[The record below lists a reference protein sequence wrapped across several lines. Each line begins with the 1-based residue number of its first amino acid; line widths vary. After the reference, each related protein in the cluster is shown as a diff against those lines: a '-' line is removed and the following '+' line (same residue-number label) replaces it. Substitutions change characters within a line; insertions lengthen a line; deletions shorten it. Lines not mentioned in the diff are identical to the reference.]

1 VSLPIYQPA
10 DPIRRLHPFDDER
23 FLFELKQD
31 GFRALAHITRAGCR
45 LVSRR
50 SNVYKSFRPLCESL
64 STLACQVV
72 LDGEIVLLDGNGRP
86 QFYDLLRRRGRPV
99 FFAFDCLAHDGKDLR
114 SQPLIQRKRILQRI
128 VSGHPS
134 ILFAQHVE
142 SHGCQLFQHVCEQD
156 LEGIIA
162 KRKDSPYG
170 VDWFKI
176 RNPHYSKYEG
186 RRELFE
192 KRLSRSPL

>member
-1 VSLPIYQPA
+1 MSLPIYQPA
-10 DPIRRLHPFDDER
+10 DPIRRLQPFDDEQ

-31 GFRALAHITRAGCR
+31 GFRALAHITSAGCR

-50 SNVYKSFRPLCESL
+50 DNVYKSFRPLCESL
-64 STLACQVV
+64 SALACQVV

-99 FFAFDCLAHDGKDLR
+99 FYAFDCLAHDGKDLR
-114 SQPLIQRKRILQRI
+114 SQPLIQRKRTLERI

-176 RNPHYSKYEG
+176 RNPTYSQYEG